1 MNGSELHMQ
10 TTTNY
15 SILFLVSILV
25 MLSGSKLGAQEKPK
39 IDIGGALRFNYNLSS
54 WKEGQK
60 NRGGDF
66 GYDMF
71 RVNFNASWKDV
82 YLNAEYRIYSDAFGG
97 GFLKQGW
104 MGYRFNEEDEI
115 QVGLSQVPFGIQ
127 QYNSNNWF
135 FNLTYYMGLED
146 DHDMGVKFLHVG
158 DKFDYNIA
166 FYKNAEELA
175 FGSDTESSPSRY
187 AYDVVG
193 RNKEVNQVN
202 AKAVYKFGDTLK
214 QRIGAS
220 VQYGGLY
227 NLDTEKTGS
236 HHGLAAHYE
245 LFYGRWNMKLQAIT
259 AGHDP
264 EVPEGESDKVIQMGA
279 YGAPYAVAADFNVY
293 SIALSRNIPV
303 EIGPISNL
311 EFYND
316 FAYMD
321 KKEESF
327 EDSFMNV
334 TGVLITA
341 GHLFTYIDYAAGYN
355 HSWLGG
361 NFIDDFAQGNP
372 NAKWEARF
380 NINIGYYF

>member
-1 MNGSELHMQ
+1 MKL
-10 TTTNY
+10 NY
-15 SILFLVSILV
+15 RNLLWIFLSFFFIPIWNT
-25 MLSGSKLGAQEKPK
+25 KAQEEPK
-39 IDIGGALRFNYNLSS
+39 INVGGALRFNYNLSS

-104 MGYRFNEEDEI
+104 MGYRFSDENEI

-127 QYNSNNWF
+127 QYNSHNWF

-146 DHDMGVKFLHVG
+146 DHDMGIKYLHIG
-158 DKFDYNIA
+158 DKFEYNLA
-166 FYKNAEELA
+166 FYKNAEELQ
-175 FGSDTESSPSRY
+175 FGGDTETSPARY
-187 AYDVVG
+187 SYDVVG

-202 AKAVYKFGDTLK
+202 GKIIYKFGEKVLS
-214 QRIGAS
+214 RLGLSA
-220 VQYGGLY
+220 QYGGLY
-227 NLDTEKTGS
+227 NLDTRETGS

-245 LFYGRWNMKLQAIT
+245 LDYRRWNLKLQAMNV
-259 AGHDP
+259 GHDP
-264 EVPEGESDKVIQMGA
+264 RNPASQPDDVIQMGA
-279 YGAPYAVAADFNVY
+279 YGTPYSVAADFDVY
-293 SIALSRNIPV
+293 SAAISRNVPV
-303 EIGPISNL
+303 NLGPISNL

-316 FAYMD
+316 FGYMN
-321 KKEESF
+321 KKKSGF
-327 EDSFMNV
+327 EKSMMNV
-334 TGVLITA
+334 TGILVTA
-341 GHLFTYIDYAAGYN
+341 GHLYTYIDYAAGYN

-361 NFIDDFAQGNP
+361 NFVDDFAQGDP
-372 NAKWEARF
+372 DAKWEARF

>member
-1 MNGSELHMQ
+1 MLIFRAIIHLI
-10 TTTNY
+10 TY
-15 SILFLVSILV
+15 CLPAILALWPADYL
-25 MLSGSKLGAQEKPK
+25 KAQEDPQ
-39 IDIGGALRFNYNLSS
+39 ISVGGALRFNYNLSS

-71 RVNFNASWKDV
+71 RVNFNASWKDI
-82 YLNAEYRIYSDAFGG
+82 YLNAEYRLYSEAFGG

-104 MGYRFNEEDEI
+104 MGYRFNDENEI

-127 QYNSNNWF
+127 QYNSHNWF

-158 DKFDYNIA
+158 EKFEYNFA
-166 FYKNAEELA
+166 FYKNAEELR

-187 AYDVVG
+187 SYDVVG

-202 AKAVYKFGDTLK
+202 GKLIYKFGKKNINRL
-214 QRIGAS
+214 GAS
-220 VQYGGLY
+220 AQYGGLY
-227 NLDTEKTGS
+227 NLDTQETGS
-236 HHGLAAHYE
+236 HKGLAAHYE
-245 LFYGRWNMKLQAIT
+245 LIHNRWNLKLQAMLVDHNPRT
-259 AGHDP
+259 
-264 EVPEGESDKVIQMGA
+264 PEGESDEILQMGA
-279 YGAPYAVAADFNVY
+279 YGAPYSVASDFNIYTLAV
-293 SIALSRNIPV
+293 SRNIPV
-303 EIGPISNL
+303 KLGPITNL

-316 FAYMD
+316 FGYMD
-321 KKEESF
+321 KIVDSF

-334 TGVLITA
+334 TGVLVTA
-341 GHLFTYIDYAAGYN
+341 GHLYTYIDYAAGYN

-361 NFIDDFAQGNP
+361 NFVDDFAQGNP
-372 NAKWEARF
+372 DAKWEARF